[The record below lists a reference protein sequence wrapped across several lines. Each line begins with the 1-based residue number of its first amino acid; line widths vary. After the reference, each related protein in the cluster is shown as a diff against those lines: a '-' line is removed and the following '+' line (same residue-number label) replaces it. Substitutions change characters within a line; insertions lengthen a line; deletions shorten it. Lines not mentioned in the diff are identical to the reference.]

1 MKIYND
7 KITISQK
14 RKPKTTFGTSNPLF
28 SGSLGVYQGMSI
40 YENTYMYENTFCPN
54 FNSKELKNWWT
65 WRGTILKNKI
75 ARQHTKHTLGNWFA
89 NEIDKRIFD
98 LIEEGGD
105 KYNGL
110 TQKLILKRGD
120 K

>member
-1 MKIYND
+1 MYKE
-7 KITISQK
+7 
-14 RKPKTTFGTSNPLF
+14 TS
-28 SGSLGVYQGMSI
+28 
-40 YENTYMYENTFCPN
+40 CPN
-54 FNSKELKNWWT
+54 FNSKDLKSWWT
-65 WRGTILKNKI
+65 WRGTILRNKV
-75 ARQHTKHTLGNWFA
+75 ARQHTKRELGNWFA

-98 LIEEGGD
+98 LINEGGD